1 MLDGVRNT
9 ESDEGFGV
17 LGRMLKDTDMIEF
30 ETKVK
35 MQDIRKQTLEIVGL
49 IEQVDKNMEVML
61 DKEHEKFLASYLQFL
76 ERVRNEVET
85 IKANYDIKKLKLTT
99 NSTFDNLQKAFQLL
113 RGESN

>member
-1 MLDGVRNT
+1 MLDGAGHA

-17 LGRMLKDTDMIEF
+17 LGRMLKETDMIEF
-30 ETKVK
+30 EARAR

-49 IEQVDKNMEVML
+49 IEQVDKNIEVML

-99 NSTFDNLQKAFQLL
+99 NSTFENLQKAFNLL
-113 RGESN
+113 RGESS